1 MAMELDM
8 SKVYDRVEWIFL
20 ENLMLKMGFHVRWVR
35 LVMEM
40 VKLVSY
46 SILINGVPRRCIK
59 PTRGIRQGDS
69 SRGFSISLSIFA
81 ALGRFK
87 WFD

>member
-8 SKVYDRVEWIFL
+8 SKAYDRVEWIFL

-46 SILINGVPRRCIK
+46 SILINGVP
-59 PTRGIRQGDS
+59 
-69 SRGFSISLSIFA
+69 
-81 ALGRFK
+81 
-87 WFD
+87 